1 MTGTRVVDDMGSEF
15 HVYTLDWNSERL
27 IFYVDGYRYQL
38 VTNDGTHDGWPFDRS
53 TNLSFAT
60 IFFSS

>member
-53 TNLSFAT
+53 TKLYF
-60 IFFSS
+60 